1 METKDISGQSLITA
15 SFILADETASAR
27 ARLYNSNWTWKDI
40 ECLNFDS

>member
-27 ARLYNSNWTWKDI
+27 ARLYNSKSLTK
-40 ECLNFDS
+40 ERRYLNVCS